1 MLVYFSNMIFSITP
15 SQAKNER
22 DFSLA
27 SVFTGSNRARMSV
40 YMLSKLIFIN
50 RNSIVIHTKHTT
62 DVFQVPVEDL
72 NKVTDL
78 MGGYLEAE
86 AYDDDDDE

>member
-1 MLVYFSNMIFSITP
+1 ML
-15 SQAKNER
+15 
-22 DFSLA
+22 
-27 SVFTGSNRARMSV
+27 V

-62 DVFQVPVEDL
+62 NVFQVPVEDL